1 MHSHVIWWLNMDEC
15 NIEISEKDTP
25 QRPRTG
31 LNQPGMQEDQIV
43 LCSNALS
50 EMYKMFLF
58 LT

>member
-1 MHSHVIWWLNMDEC
+1 MDEC

-43 LCSNALS
+43 LCSNASS